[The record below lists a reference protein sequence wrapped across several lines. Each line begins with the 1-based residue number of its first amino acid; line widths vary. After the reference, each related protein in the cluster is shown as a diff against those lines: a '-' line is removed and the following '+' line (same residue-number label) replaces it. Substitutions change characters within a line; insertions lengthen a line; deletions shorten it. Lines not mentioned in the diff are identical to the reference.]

1 MPRWAGAFA
10 SDALP
15 AWWEARNCDKPSV
28 LCRVQ
33 GRAAADALRGE
44 HIAANEA
51 LVGAI
56 KTAPS
61 RSGVKLV
68 DSMYSQDK
76 TENIIIGRKDTR
88 AQRGTHP
95 AHTHLSH
102 DGTKQRE
109 RPAKH
114 TLTHTHKLY
123 AGRAQG
129 ARRACSGPG
138 YVARVA
144 CWRGVC
150 MGWRACSASMSS
162 SSASW

>member
-1 MPRWAGAFA
+1 MPVMLFQRGGR
-10 SDALP
+10 L
-15 AWWEARNCDKPSV
+15 ETDKPSV

-33 GRAAADALRGE
+33 GHAAADALRGE
-44 HIAANEA
+44 HTAANEA

-95 AHTHLSH
+95 AHAHLSH

-114 TLTHTHKLY
+114 TLTHTQAIRRAR

-129 ARRACSGPG
+129 LLRAWVCST
-138 YVARVA
+138 
-144 CWRGVC
+144 RGVLA
-150 MGWRACSASMSS
+150 WRVHGVAGLLRKHELFFRLLVGGS
-162 SSASW
+162 